1 MVIVQSRRRK
11 KENIAKD
18 FPGAIIVDVSS
29 KGEDPMV
36 KFSPFYPIGD
46 IPIPFS
52 ENKYAQS
59 VEGIWQGLK
68 VFEEHD
74 VDESNFEI
82 TAMKGLKRTVRR
94 FGKPK
99 GHRKG
104 INGSDLLDYITARKL
119 IYLPAYKWVLDNR
132 LQGEIVKLRKMGKG
146 KTLVLL
152 DYETNGVIDD
162 PSKPLSHAQLV
173 KMRIE
178 NNF

>member
-132 LQGEIVKLRKMGKG
+132 LQGEIVKLRKNGKR
-146 KTLVLL
+146 
-152 DYETNGVIDD
+152 ENFGV
-162 PSKPLSHAQLV
+162 A
-173 KMRIE
+173 
-178 NNF
+178 